1 MTVQPMPADKAE
13 FRTVQRTRRRADAA
27 LRTDDDAARLS
38 GSFAAQAMAWLST
51 ALPADVS
58 SAPSVACYLNAALEP
73 PTLALLGALRERGCT
88 VLVPVCLPGHLME
101 WVRWHPGIE
110 VRRSTLAPVDEP
122 VGPGL
127 GFQELFAADGPGL
140 DVMFLP
146 ATAVDAAGNR
156 LGQGGGYYDRFLATL
171 ADTGHDVPLAAL
183 VFDSE
188 FVPEGSFAVG
198 PLDRPVDAV
207 VTEQQWRSFGK

>member
-1 MTVQPMPADKAE
+1 MPAAKAE
-13 FRTVQRTRRRADAA
+13 FRSAQRSRRRADAA

-38 GSFAAQAMAWLST
+38 AAFAEQASAWLST
-51 ALPADVS
+51 VLPTDPS
-58 SAPSVACYLNAALEP
+58 SAPSVACYLNAAVEP
-73 PTLALLGALRERGCT
+73 PTAALLQALHDQGCT

-110 VRRSTLAPVDEP
+110 VRRSELAPVDEP

-127 GFQELFAADGPGL
+127 GFQDLFGADGPGL
-140 DVMFLP
+140 DAMLLP

-183 VFDSE
+183 VFETE
-188 FVPEGSFAVG
+188 FVPQGSFAVG
-198 PLDRPVDAV
+198 ALDRPVDAV
-207 VTEQQWRSFGK
+207 VTERQWRAFGK